1 MNNTKMKDLILKG
14 KWFQTDDIRTLIAR
28 VQDFF
33 NIDLGYLVD
42 KLLEL
47 ERLASYQ
54 LPRVLKAQQ
63 YMPTEC
69 PRCRYD
75 FSEHTNDGYYRVNK
89 VKFCPNCGQALE
101 WD

>member
-1 MNNTKMKDLILKG
+1 MDNVRMNLKG
-14 KWFQTDDIRTLIAR
+14 KWFKTDDLRTLIAR

-33 NIDLGYLVD
+33 NIDLGYLFD

-54 LPRVLKAQQ
+54 LPIIVKTQQ

-69 PRCRYD
+69 PRCRCD
-75 FSEHTNDGYYRVNK
+75 LSEHIDDGYHKVNK

-101 WD
+101 WE

>member
-1 MNNTKMKDLILKG
+1 MKDKG
-14 KWFQTDDIRTLIAR
+14 KWFKTDDLRTLIAR

-54 LPRVLKAQQ
+54 VPSIVKAEL
-63 YMPTEC
+63 YVSTRC
-69 PRCRYD
+69 PSCKYD
-75 FSEHTNDGYYRVNK
+75 LSEHIDDGYHRVNK
-89 VKFCPNCGQALE
+89 VKFCLNCGQALE

>member
-1 MNNTKMKDLILKG
+1 MKDKG
-14 KWFQTDDIRTLIAR
+14 KWFKTDDIRTLIAR

-54 LPRVLKAQQ
+54 VPKIVKAEL
-63 YMPTEC
+63 YISTRC
-69 PRCRYD
+69 PSCKYD
-75 FSEHTNDGYYRVNK
+75 LSEHIDDGYHKVNK
-89 VKFCPNCGQALE
+89 VKFCPNCGQSLKWE
-101 WD
+101 

>member
-14 KWFQTDDIRTLIAR
+14 KWFKTDDIRTLIAR

-47 ERLASYQ
+47 ERLAEIG
-54 LPRVLKAQQ
+54 KAILIGKA
-63 YMPTEC
+63 YIGLREA
-69 PRCRYD
+69 
-75 FSEHTNDGYYRVNK
+75 K
-89 VKFCPNCGQALE
+89 
-101 WD
+101 